1 MNPELNPV
9 GLSGPKVYALL
20 AIPHGQCWTV
30 PLLCWAFSI
39 SEPSAGAWSPATHW
53 LTGIQITNEL
63 LLLGSVSLHGW
74 LFQAM
79 SLLLGI
85 SPALARPIFFPR
97 PCRLTKGHSSVSS
110 ICPTCLWTTD
120 PGSVKPSQKRT
131 ENIRTPEMTGAQ
143 ILWWHYAQ
151 ETEQKLTSK
160 KEQAFA
166 QNFLDL

>member
-1 MNPELNPV
+1 MNPELNP
-9 GLSGPKVYALL
+9 GLSGPKVYALS

-30 PLLCWAFSI
+30 PLLCWASSI

-63 LLLGSVSLHGW
+63 LLLGSVSLLHGW

-97 PCRLTKGHSSVSS
+97 PCRLTKGHSSVSLNL
-110 ICPTCLWTTD
+110 PTCLWTTD
-120 PGSVKPSQKRT
+120 PGQCETLPKKGQKISGHQRWQVIDSV
-131 ENIRTPEMTGAQ
+131 MTLCPRDRAKADFQ
-143 ILWWHYAQ
+143 
-151 ETEQKLTSK
+151 K
-160 KEQAFA
+160 KEQALPRTF
-166 QNFLDL
+166 

>member
-1 MNPELNPV
+1 MNPELNP

-63 LLLGSVSLHGW
+63 LLLGSVSLLHGW

-97 PCRLTKGHSSVSS
+97 PCRLTKGHSSVSLNLPHLPVNHWS
-110 ICPTCLWTTD
+110 RAVWNPPKKGQKISGHQRWQVIDSVMTLCPRD
-120 PGSVKPSQKRT
+120 RAKADFQ
-131 ENIRTPEMTGAQ
+131 
-143 ILWWHYAQ
+143 
-151 ETEQKLTSK
+151 K
-160 KEQAFA
+160 KEQALPRTF
-166 QNFLDL
+166 